1 MHIHRYLNSDNPVA
15 IAHRGG
21 SYLGSENTMEAF
33 ENAINM
39 GFKFLETDI
48 QITRDKKLIAFHDN
62 TLNRVTDHKG
72 YIINKTWNEIK
83 KTKVA
88 GKFNIPLLSDIFY
101 SWPEINLNIDPK
113 NNASISTLI
122 EFLKENNF
130 FDRVCIGSFSG
141 KRLETLRKIFGSSL
155 CTSAGPLEVLKL
167 KLSSLNLR
175 NFKIDANCVQVPLK
189 YFEIKIIDR
198 NFINY
203 CHELNLKVH
212 VWTINEIKEMEE
224 LLDLGVDGIMS
235 DNLEGL
241 KTVLTKRN
249 LW

>member
-72 YIINKTWNEIK
+72 YIINKTWNELK

-101 SWPEINLNIDPK
+101 NWPEINLNIDPK

-175 NFKIDANCVQVPLK
+175 KFKIDANCVQVPLK

>member
-1 MHIHRYLNSDNPVA
+1 MHIHRYLNSENPVA

-72 YIINKTWNEIK
+72 YIINKTWNELK

-122 EFLKENNF
+122 EFLKENKF

-175 NFKIDANCVQVPLK
+175 KFKIDANCVQVPLR
-189 YFEIKIIDR
+189 YFGIKIIDR

-212 VWTINEIKEMEE
+212 VWTINEIKEMEK

>member
-1 MHIHRYLNSDNPVA
+1 VHIHKYLNSDKPVA

-48 QITRDKKLIAFHDN
+48 QITKDKKLIAFHDE
-62 TLNRVTDHKG
+62 TLNRVTDGKG
-72 YIINKTWNEIK
+72 YIQNKTWGELRK
-83 KTKVA
+83 VKVA
-88 GKFNIPLLSDIFY
+88 GKYNIPLLSDIFF

-113 NNASISTLI
+113 NNSSISTLI
-122 EFLKENNF
+122 EFLKKNNV
-130 FDRVCIGSFSG
+130 FDRICIGSFSG
-141 KRLETLRKIFGSSL
+141 KRLDNLRKIFGSAL

-167 KLSSLNLR
+167 KLSSLNFR
-175 NFKIDANCVQVPLK
+175 NFDIDANCVQVPLK
-189 YFEIKIIDR
+189 YFGINIIDR
-198 NFINY
+198 IFIDY

-212 VWTINEIKEMEE
+212 VWTINEIQEIEK
-224 LLDLGVDGIMS
+224 LLDLGVDGIIS

>member
-72 YIINKTWNEIK
+72 YIVNKTWNEIK

-167 KLSSLNLR
+167 KLSSLNFR
-175 NFKIDANCVQVPLK
+175 KFKIDANCVQVPLK
-189 YFEIKIIDR
+189 YFGIKIIDR

-212 VWTINEIKEMEE
+212 VWTINEIKEMEK

>member
-1 MHIHRYLNSDNPVA
+1 VHIHRYLNSDKPVA

-48 QITRDKKLIAFHDN
+48 QITRDKKLIAFHDD
-62 TLNRVTDHKG
+62 TLNRVTDGKG
-72 YIINKTWNEIK
+72 YLRNKTWNELRKI
-83 KTKVA
+83 KVA
-88 GKFNIPLLSDIFY
+88 GKYNIPLLSDILY

-113 NNASISTLI
+113 NNSSISTLI
-122 EFLKENNF
+122 EFLKKNNV
-130 FDRVCIGSFSG
+130 FDRICIGSFSG
-141 KRLETLRKIFGSSL
+141 KRLDNLRKIFGSAL

-175 NFKIDANCVQVPLK
+175 NFDIDANCVQVPLK
-189 YFEIKIIDR
+189 YFGIKIIDR
-198 NFINY
+198 NFIDF

-212 VWTINEIKEMEE
+212 VWTINEIQEMEK

-249 LW
+249 IW